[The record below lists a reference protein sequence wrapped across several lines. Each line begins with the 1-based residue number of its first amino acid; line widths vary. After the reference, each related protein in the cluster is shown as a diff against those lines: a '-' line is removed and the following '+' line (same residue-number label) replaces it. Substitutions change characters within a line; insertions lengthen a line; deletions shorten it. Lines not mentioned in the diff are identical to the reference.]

1 MNDFFQQIYS
11 WFMNT
16 SLESFQIM
24 LPFTDDEEGVLIMS
38 GAFGGVGITCAA
50 ISIALAVAFYIWP
63 INHPR
68 FKSWW
73 SWLIML
79 ALNAAINFGLAFAFL
94 NHRIN
99 DIQKA
104 ENEVLEMFAGE
115 EASEITISSS
125 AWMDF
130 ALANVG
136 VSILFF
142 AFASIIL
149 TWFSTNAR
157 LSPFR
162 A

>member
-16 SLESFQIM
+16 GLDAFKIM
-24 LPFTDDEEGVLIMS
+24 CPFFSEDEDGLIMS
-38 GAFGGVGITCAA
+38 GAFGGVGLTCAA

-79 ALNAAINFGLAFAFL
+79 LVNAAINFGLAFAFL

-99 DIQKA
+99 DIQKQD
-104 ENEVLEMFAGE
+104 NEVLDMFAGE
-115 EASEITISSS
+115 EATEITLSSS
-125 AWMDF
+125 GWMDF
-130 ALANVG
+130 AMANVG
-136 VSILFF
+136 VSVLFF
-142 AFASIIL
+142 LFASLIL
-149 TWFSTNAR
+149 TWFSSNAR